1 MISRL
6 TTLATTFAILATA
19 SIAFATGNG
28 PVTLD
33 APATAAATSTA
44 KQLRTV
50 QLPTV
55 VVVAKRTP
63 AL

>member
-19 SIAFATGNG
+19 SIAFATSNG
-28 PVTLD
+28 PVTLET
-33 APATAAATSTA
+33 AATATA
-44 KQLRTV
+44 KQVRVV

-63 AL
+63 SI